1 MGGSHH
7 DLDLISTNSKMTP
20 TTTRLARLRTLVA
33 KTNASGPGLTNANK
47 RQMNT
52 ILLLVNYDTLGTNN
66 KRLYNRALNATIG
79 NVEIKGV
86 SMKKAGRILNK
97 MEGPY

>member
-1 MGGSHH
+1 MTH
-7 DLDLISTNSKMTP
+7 TNA
-20 TTTRLARLRTLVA
+20 RLARLRTLVA

-52 ILLLVNYDTLGTNN
+52 ILSVVNYDTLNTNN

-79 NVEIKGV
+79 NVE
-86 SMKKAGRILNK
+86 MKRISGKKVGRILNK
-97 MEGPY
+97 LEGPY

>member
-1 MGGSHH
+1 M
-7 DLDLISTNSKMTP
+7 IP

-52 ILLLVNYDTLGTNN
+52 ILSVVNYDTLNTNN

-79 NVEIKGV
+79 NVE
-86 SMKKAGRILNK
+86 MKRISGKKVGRMLNK
-97 MEGPY
+97 LEGPY

>member
-1 MGGSHH
+1 MNN
-7 DLDLISTNSKMTP
+7 TNA
-20 TTTRLARLRTLVA
+20 RLARLRTLVA

-47 RQMNT
+47 KQMNA
-52 ILLLVNYDTLGTNN
+52 ILTLVNYDTLNTNN
-66 KRLYNRALNATIG
+66 KRLYNRALNATTG

-86 SMKKAGRILNK
+86 SGKKVGRILNR

>member
-1 MGGSHH
+1 M
-7 DLDLISTNSKMTP
+7 IP

-52 ILLLVNYDTLGTNN
+52 ILSLVNYDTLNTNN

-79 NVEIKGV
+79 NVE
-86 SMKKAGRILNK
+86 MKRISGKKVGRILNK
-97 MEGPY
+97 LEGPY

>member
-1 MGGSHH
+1 M
-7 DLDLISTNSKMTP
+7 IP

-52 ILLLVNYDTLGTNN
+52 ILSLVNYDTLNTNN

-79 NVEIKGV
+79 NVEMKRV
-86 SMKKAGRILNK
+86 SGKKVGRILNK
-97 MEGPY
+97 LEGPY

>member
-1 MGGSHH
+1 M
-7 DLDLISTNSKMTP
+7 IP

-52 ILLLVNYDTLGTNN
+52 ILSLVNYDTLNTNN

-79 NVEIKGV
+79 NVE
-86 SMKKAGRILNK
+86 MKRISGKKVGRMLNK
-97 MEGPY
+97 IEGPY

>member
-1 MGGSHH
+1 M
-7 DLDLISTNSKMTP
+7 IP

-47 RQMNT
+47 KQMNT
-52 ILLLVNYDTLGTNN
+52 ILSLVNYDTLNTNN

-79 NVEIKGV
+79 NVE
-86 SMKKAGRILNK
+86 MKRISGKKVGRILNK
-97 MEGPY
+97 LEGPY

>member
-1 MGGSHH
+1 M
-7 DLDLISTNSKMTP
+7 IP

-47 RQMNT
+47 KQMNT
-52 ILLLVNYDTLGTNN
+52 ILSLVNYDTLNTNN

-79 NVEIKGV
+79 NVE
-86 SMKKAGRILNK
+86 MKRISGKKVGRILNK
-97 MEGPY
+97 IEGPY

>member
-1 MGGSHH
+1 
-7 DLDLISTNSKMTP
+7 MTP
-20 TTTRLARLRTLVA
+20 TNTRLARLRTLVA

-47 RQMNT
+47 KQMNT
-52 ILLLVNYDTLGTNN
+52 ILLLVNYDKLNTNN
-66 KRLYNRALNATIG
+66 KRLYNRALNVSIG

>member
-1 MGGSHH
+1 MTH
-7 DLDLISTNSKMTP
+7 TNA
-20 TTTRLARLRTLVA
+20 RLARLRTLVA

-52 ILLLVNYDTLGTNN
+52 ILSVVNYDTLNTNN

-79 NVEIKGV
+79 NVK
-86 SMKKAGRILNK
+86 
-97 MEGPY
+97 

>member
-1 MGGSHH
+1 MTH
-7 DLDLISTNSKMTP
+7 TNA
-20 TTTRLARLRTLVA
+20 RLARLRTLVA

-47 RQMNT
+47 KQMNT
-52 ILLLVNYDTLGTNN
+52 ILTLLNYETLGTNN

-79 NVEIKGV
+79 NVEMKVV
-86 SMKKAGRILNK
+86 SMKKVGRILNQ

>member
-1 MGGSHH
+1 M
-7 DLDLISTNSKMTP
+7 IP

-47 RQMNT
+47 KQMNA
-52 ILLLVNYDTLGTNN
+52 ILTLVNYDTLNTNN

-86 SMKKAGRILNK
+86 SMKKRDAS
-97 MEGPY
+97 

>member
-1 MGGSHH
+1 M
-7 DLDLISTNSKMTP
+7 IP

-52 ILLLVNYDTLGTNN
+52 ILSVVNYDTLNTNN

-79 NVEIKGV
+79 NVE
-86 SMKKAGRILNK
+86 MKRISGKKVGRILNK
-97 MEGPY
+97 IEGPY

>member
-1 MGGSHH
+1 M
-7 DLDLISTNSKMTP
+7 IP

-47 RQMNT
+47 KQVNT
-52 ILLLVNYDTLGTNN
+52 ILTLVNYDTLGTNN
-66 KRLYNRALNATIG
+66 KRLYNRALNATTG
-79 NVEIKGV
+79 NVEMKRV
-86 SMKKAGRILNK
+86 SGKKVGRMLNK